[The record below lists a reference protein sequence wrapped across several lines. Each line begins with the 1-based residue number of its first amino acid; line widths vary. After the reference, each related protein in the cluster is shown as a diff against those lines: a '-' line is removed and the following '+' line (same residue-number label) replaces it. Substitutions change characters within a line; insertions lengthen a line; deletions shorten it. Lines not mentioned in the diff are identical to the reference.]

1 MGLAAGKRR
10 ATPNRNQ
17 QSIDVARRPSAAN
30 FLICAFL
37 IVASFAIYA
46 QVFHFQF
53 VNYDDPEY
61 VSANPHVRQGITA
74 DGIVWAFTSTEAAN
88 WFPLTRLSEMLDW
101 QLFGLRAGWHHL
113 TNVAIHAAAAV
124 LLFLFLLRAT
134 GARWPSA
141 FVAFVFALHPLHVE
155 SVAWVAERKD
165 VLNAFFWFLALLA
178 YVRYVKT
185 PSRRWYALLLAAF
198 CAGLMSK
205 PMIVTLPVLLLLID
219 IWPLRRRPSL
229 REKTPVFALS
239 AAAAIFTFVVQ
250 RGSGAVRTLEIVPL
264 PLRIEN
270 AVLSYVVYIGKTF
283 WPSGLAVFYP
293 YPHTIPAWQA
303 VLAGVAIL
311 AITFLVWRRMR
322 DVPFLAVG
330 WLWYLVTLLPVI
342 GLVQVGSQARADR
355 YMYVPMI
362 GLLIMLAWGLEAAGG
377 AGGRLWIAATGLTA
391 LACAALAWMQ
401 TGYWQDSETLF
412 RHALSVTK
420 ENYVAEHNLGS
431 SLLGTPA
438 KLSEAEA
445 HLWEAVRL
453 APDSVRAHTDLGSA
467 LAEMGRFP
475 EAMAEY
481 RTALQLD
488 PSSEITRNNLANAL
502 ADAARTHY
510 SHGLDL
516 AKAERLPEAA
526 SELQAAINLQPDNP
540 EAQNN
545 LGVVLSQMPERS
557 AEAIAH
563 FKAALKLRPE
573 YEDARY
579 NLAVALAETGKT
591 AQAIQELETILRTHD
606 DPQVRQALRRL
617 RGHE

>member
-1 MGLAAGKRR
+1 M
-10 ATPNRNQ
+10 
-17 QSIDVARRPSAAN
+17 
-30 FLICAFL
+30 ICAVL
-37 IVASFAIYA
+37 VLATFAVYY
-46 QVFHFQF
+46 QVSNFQF

-74 DGIVWAFTSTEAAN
+74 DGIAWAFTSTEAAN
-88 WFPLTRLSEMLDW
+88 WFPLTRLSEMLDC

-113 TNVAIHAAAAV
+113 TNVAIHVAAAV
-124 LLFLFLLRAT
+124 LLFLFLFSAT

-165 VLNAFFWFLALLA
+165 VLCALFWFLALLA
-178 YVRYVKT
+178 YVRYVKR
-185 PSRRWYALLLAAF
+185 PSRGWYALLLAAF

-229 REKTPVFALS
+229 REKPPLFALS

-270 AVLSYVVYIGKTF
+270 ALIGYVVYIGKTL

-293 YPHTIPAWQA
+293 YPAAIPAWQA
-303 VLAGVAIL
+303 ALAAVATV

-322 DVPFLAVG
+322 DLPFLAVG

-355 YMYVPMI
+355 YMYVPMV
-362 GLLIMLAWGLEAAGG
+362 GLLIMLAWGIEAIGE
-377 AGGRLWIAATGLTA
+377 AGGRLLPPLTA
-391 LACAALAWMQ
+391 LFALACVAIAWTQ

-412 RHALSVTK
+412 RDALSVTK

-431 SLLGTPA
+431 AMLDTSA
-438 KLSEAEA
+438 KLPEAEA
-445 HLWEAVRL
+445 HLREAVRL
-453 APDSVRAHTDLGSA
+453 APDSVRAHTDLGSV
-467 LAEMGRFP
+467 LAKMGRFP
-475 EAMAEY
+475 EAAAEY
-481 RTALQLD
+481 RAALRLD
-488 PSSEITRNNLANAL
+488 PSSEITRNNLASAL
-502 ADAARTHY
+502 ADAAGAHY
-510 SHGLDL
+510 RRGLDL
-516 AKAERLPEAA
+516 AKAGRSAEAA
-526 SELQAAINLQPDNP
+526 SELEAAINLRPDDP

-545 LGVVLSQMPERS
+545 LGVVLSQMPGRTG
-557 AEAIAH
+557 EAIAH
-563 FKAALKLRPE
+563 FKEALKLRQG

-579 NLAVALAETGKT
+579 NLAVALAETGQT
-591 AQAIQELETILRTHD
+591 SQAIQELETILRTHD
-606 DPQVRQALRRL
+606 DPQVREAVRGLRR
-617 RGHE
+617 HE